1 MMKKIINISIIL
13 ISSFLIIYLTII
25 TYQVV
30 TINKNWS
37 WSIDF
42 ADKNNIISNYG
53 SLAASIVA
61 LISSILLVYTIFTQL
76 SQFKKQTKQFNKQ
89 LSLQEE
95 QFQKQFS
102 LQQDQYDDDKKRL
115 EYEEKKDMYFQ
126 LRLVNT
132 FLIYFLEHIKVMS
145 TEIRKYYEFESQFP
159 LLHSNLQFQIN
170 KDAER
175 LNKLESLSLFK
186 TFQFFF
192 ENHNENWISDFN
204 DLFGSVSFYD
214 EVLKELLPNNK
225 KHTSE
230 KYDSKLKIGSQL
242 NGIIERTKMI
252 AIEYRKRFE
261 NYETQPYYSSLENL
275 LERQNN
281 YLKELEQQ
289 ESNFDYIS
297 QNLLLPFLKE
307 IDGLIKNPNDD
318 KFGIIEL
325 SNLISN
331 LRKEIYFIKSTAL
344 IYSKNMEK
352 RYIEYFS
359 EGNHHLKK
367 IEQIQNNI
375 QNRIAEL
382 NLEDLKVVLL
392 H

>member
-1 MMKKIINISIIL
+1 
-13 ISSFLIIYLTII
+13 
-25 TYQVV
+25 
-30 TINKNWS
+30 
-37 WSIDF
+37 
-42 ADKNNIISNYG
+42 
-53 SLAASIVA
+53 
-61 LISSILLVYTIFTQL
+61 
-76 SQFKKQTKQFNKQ
+76 
-89 LSLQEE
+89 
-95 QFQKQFS
+95 
-102 LQQDQYDDDKKRL
+102 
-115 EYEEKKDMYFQ
+115 MYFQ